1 MKLTIS
7 LEDFERA
14 RQMWGE
20 PRHLPLPASVLRTV
34 WQIRVHSGR
43 NFDSLIIVYPEG
55 SWSEF
60 PLPANKESH
69 ILSECR
75 PSRLM
80 DLPDRFGLK
89 SWYAEEIEEQSPS
102 VRRPDHQKS

>member
-20 PRHLPLPASVLRTV
+20 PKYLPLPASVVRTA
-34 WQIRVHSGR
+34 WQIRARTGR
-43 NFDSLIIVYPEG
+43 WFDTLIIVYPEG
-55 SWSEF
+55 SWSQI

-69 ILSECR
+69 VLCEGR
-75 PSRLM
+75 PNRLQS
-80 DLPDRFGLK
+80 LPARFGLMK
-89 SWYAEEIEEQSPS
+89 SYEEDYEEDSL
-102 VRRPDHQKS
+102 